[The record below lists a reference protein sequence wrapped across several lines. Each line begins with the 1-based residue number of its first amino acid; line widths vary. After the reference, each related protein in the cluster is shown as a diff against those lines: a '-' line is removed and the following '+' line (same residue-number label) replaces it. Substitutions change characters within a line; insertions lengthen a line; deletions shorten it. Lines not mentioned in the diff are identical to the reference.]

1 MLMGCNVEEDN
12 NPPPE
17 VPDTREPIE
26 DPQCATEPDNIDEDN
41 EKINDDED
49 DVVPDLK
56 IQLKTIKMY
65 DPDNINDL

>member
-12 NPPPE
+12 NPAPE

-26 DPQCATEPDNIDEDN
+26 DPQGATEPDNI
-41 EKINDDED
+41 DED

-56 IQLKTIKMY
+56 IRCKR
-65 DPDNINDL
+65 PR